1 MKINKL
7 ALVSGLIV
15 SVTSVTSLPLS
26 ASASNLF
33 VANYYGN
40 TISEIVA
47 STTTPITFATGLSD
61 PYGLAFDTSGNLF
74 VSNYTNNTI
83 SEIKAGTTT
92 PIIVASGFRF
102 STGLAFDQTSAVP
115 EPLNILGAVV
125 GVGLF
130 VGLKRKVK

>member
-1 MKINKL
+1 MNINKL
-7 ALVSGLIV
+7 ALLSGLIV

-33 VANYYGN
+33 VANYNANYNDN

-47 STTTPITFATGLSD
+47 GTTTPITFASVLFAR
-61 PYGLAFDTSGNLF
+61 GLAFD
-74 VSNYTNNTI
+74 
-83 SEIKAGTTT
+83 KAT
-92 PIIVASGFRF
+92 
-102 STGLAFDQTSAVP
+102 AVP

-130 VGLKRKVK
+130 VGLKRRVR